1 MEPAEIKLLV
11 VDDDARILQT
21 YARSLVQKGY
31 QVLTAASGTEAL
43 QLYTVEWPDVVI
55 TDLRMYPMD
64 GWAVLHAVR
73 ARDPNA
79 DVILMT
85 GHGDLDTAITA
96 LRAGASDFVTKPV
109 DMQSLEAVLRRAH
122 ERIRLKRELQ
132 EAQAAIRS
140 QAQELAERV
149 KELDCLS
156 LISSL
161 LVRHDISQTNLLQ
174 GVVDLIPLAYPYPEA
189 VGVRVVLGRQRFQT
203 ANFMETERKQTTDI
217 FLRGERAGILEVCYL
232 EERPS
237 EGGAFF
243 LQKDWG
249 MIVTV
254 ARQLEEA
261 LERIQARQTLQ
272 ESSARFINLVRNIPG
287 AVYRREIIFPWRITF
302 ISDGV
307 ESIAGYVPARFADA
321 GDMVWGDLVAAED
334 LEDVKAAI
342 ATGAASQRPYEIEY
356 RLSHADGSV
365 RWVYE
370 KGRAIETPMDV
381 SDINTDRQL
390 WLDGVIVDITP
401 LKTAEARIRASLQ
414 EKEVLL
420 KELHHRVKNNM
431 AIISSLLSWQAEMLP
446 DELSRRSFAE
456 SQNRIRAMARVH
468 EYLYGTQ
475 ELDRVLMADYIEGL
489 GNYLKGVY
497 NAYAVDFAVEAPD
510 VALDI
515 DAAVPCGL
523 ILNELLSNAFQHA
536 FPNLT
541 ECVDNFSPE
550 IKVTFH
556 RMEMQYVLVVSDNG
570 VGLDEGVDLA
580 QVNSLGMNLVYLLAR
595 QLNGTLEIK
604 PTASSPKPCGT
615 TFRLVFAVMDEAG
628 TEHGAA

>member
-21 YARSLVQKGY
+21 YARNLVQKGY

-43 QLYTVEWPDVVI
+43 QLYVVEWPDVVM

-64 GWAVLHAVR
+64 GWAVLHAIR

-109 DMQSLEAVLRRAH
+109 DVQALEAVLRRAH

-132 EAQAAIRS
+132 EAQTAIRL
-140 QAQELAERV
+140 QAQELSELV
-149 KELDCLS
+149 KELDCLN

-161 LVRHDISQTNLLQ
+161 LVQHDISQTDLLQ
-174 GVVDLIPLAYPYPEA
+174 GVVDLIPLAYPYPEV

-203 ANFMETERKQTTDI
+203 TNFMETERKQTTDI

-237 EGGAFF
+237 EGAAFF

-249 MIVTV
+249 VIVTV

-272 ESSARFINLVRNIPG
+272 ESAARFSALVRNIPG
-287 AVYRREIIFPWRITF
+287 VVYRRAIAFPWPVTF

-307 ESIAGYVPARFADA
+307 ESIAGYAPARFAA
-321 GDMVWGDLVAAED
+321 TGDMVWGDLVAAED
-334 LEDVKAAI
+334 RADVKAAI
-342 ATGAASQRPYEIEY
+342 AMGSALQQPYEIEY
-356 RLSHADGSV
+356 RIAHADGSV

-370 KGRAIETPMDV
+370 KGRVIDTPADV
-381 SDINTDRQL
+381 SDLTADHQL

-401 LKTAEARIRASLQ
+401 LKTAEAKIRISLQ

-446 DELSRRSFAE
+446 DELSRRTFAE

-475 ELDRVLMADYIEGL
+475 ELDRVIMADYIEGL
-489 GNYLKGVY
+489 GNYLRGVY
-497 NAYAVDFAVEAPD
+497 NAYTVAFSVESSD

-515 DAAVPCGL
+515 DTAVPCGL

-536 FPNLT
+536 FPDHLKCA
-541 ECVDNFSPE
+541 EDFPPE
-550 IKVTFH
+550 IKVAFQKAGAH
-556 RMEMQYVLVVSDNG
+556 YVLVVSDNG
-570 VGLDEGVDLA
+570 VGLDAGLDLA

-595 QLNGTLEIK
+595 QLNGTLAVE
-604 PTASSPKPCGT
+604 PTVRSLQTRGT
-615 TFRLVFAVMDEAG
+615 TFRLVFAVPGEGDIAHG
-628 TEHGAA
+628 TA